1 VTAAMAVATVLAAVV
16 TRRRA
21 LVLCAV
27 WFVALWAPL
36 TLLGGVID
44 PHHVALHVEAPRYW
58 VPLLPALALGAAG
71 LLALPAA
78 SPGHPLRLAA
88 VGVLAAA
95 VVLVYAIG
103 DLRYVAHAG
112 EGRDEA
118 GWTDARWS
126 ALRSY
131 LHEHSA
137 LVPAVASDGRTAVTL
152 DFMYRYAPIGG
163 AVRWHGRVDVLPGG
177 RRRHRRP
184 GRADTGGVPLLWS
197 RYTSPRPPRA
207 ADGWRTAWR
216 SDNGALAIYLP
227 RT

>member
-1 VTAAMAVATVLAAVV
+1 
-16 TRRRA
+16 
-21 LVLCAV
+21 
-27 WFVALWAPL
+27 VALCAPL
-36 TLLGGVID
+36 TLLGGAID
-44 PHHVALHVEAPRYW
+44 PHHVSLHVEAPRYW

-78 SPGHPLRLAA
+78 SPGRPLRLAA
-88 VGVLAAA
+88 VGALAAA
-95 VVLVYAIG
+95 VVLVYAVG
-103 DLRYVAHAG
+103 DLRYVQGASA
-112 EGRDEA
+112 GRDEA

-131 LHEHSA
+131 LHAHAA

-163 AVRWHGRVDVLPGG
+163 AVRWRGRVDALPGA
-177 RRRHRRP
+177 RRRYRRLRP
-184 GRADTGGVPLLWS
+184 ADTGGVALLWS

-207 ADGWRTAWR
+207 ADGWRAAWR
-216 SDNGALAIYLP
+216 SDNGALAVYLP